1 MTSMLTRRRLL
12 GIVVYALIVAFIDL
26 TVLHLNS
33 LGWLARDL
41 AYAATF
47 FPAAFFAP
55 ELFGLRVPR
64 QSRRR

>member
-1 MTSMLTRRRLL
+1 MLARRRAL
-12 GIVVYALIVAFIDL
+12 GIVIHALVVAFVHQA
-26 TVLHLNS
+26 VLQLDS
-33 LGWLARDL
+33 FGWLARDL

-64 QSRRR
+64 QPRRL

>member
-1 MTSMLTRRRLL
+1 MGTVLTRRRLL
-12 GIVVYALIVAFIDL
+12 GIVVYALVVAFIDQA
-26 TVLHLNS
+26 VLHLDS
-33 LGWLARDL
+33 LEWLARDL

-64 QSRRR
+64 QPGRR